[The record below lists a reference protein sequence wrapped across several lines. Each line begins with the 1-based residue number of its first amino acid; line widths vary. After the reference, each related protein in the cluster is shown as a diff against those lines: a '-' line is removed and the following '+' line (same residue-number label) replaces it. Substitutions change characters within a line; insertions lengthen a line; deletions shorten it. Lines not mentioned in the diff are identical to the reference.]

1 MTVCLLEA
9 VYWRVDVQPRTWIRE
24 RMETRGE
31 KKKREETSRGG
42 RKGIFESRDILR
54 KWQRDAI
61 VGHNLLPRV
70 SGLAQCVQPAASSE
84 ERLGQN
90 QHQGRRPD
98 GTSTHTL
105 EHYEYGAQHD
115 PLV

>member
-1 MTVCLLEA
+1 
-9 VYWRVDVQPRTWIRE
+9 
-24 RMETRGE
+24 METRGE
-31 KKKREETSRGG
+31 KKKREETNRGG

-70 SGLAQCVQPAASSE
+70 SGLAQCVQLAASSE

-90 QHQGRRPD
+90 QDQGRCPD
-98 GTSTHTL
+98 GTSTESNTIHL
-105 EHYEYGAQHD
+105 FELAAPLGGAKIPD
-115 PLV
+115 ASIIID